1 MTPAQ
6 MQAFCTHAPAYQKGC
21 IPCSVRYIK
30 MLRSPDRRMSRQ
42 LQEAHLEGLPAAA
55 AEQVKEI
62 LRKEREGQ

>member
-6 MQAFCTHAPAYQKGC
+6 MQALCTHAPAYQKGC

-30 MLRSPDRRMSRQ
+30 MLRSPDMCRR